1 MNGQPVADLAVKKI
15 RSHPIRRSLP
25 QVLFSDTTGP
35 QTARRS
41 FPSNENAAW
50 SSQDATWLH
59 RRSFSAREGS
69 GSLGEACRDLET
81 ATDSFLSNNHT
92 LPRSGRLSLTITSNT
107 ELRNSVHL
115 RSSTAQPLA
124 YARIDQFITAT
135 SRRPFC
141 PRTPSPT
148 SGVSQRQFDGTSDD
162 DEQEEHSID
171 QGLDDEQDVT
181 FPEAECQISDLGSC
195 EFSLPVS
202 PFAPQG
208 EPQEHPCRR
217 LESDPA
223 GRGQYSFVSSS
234 AQSSKSLTAATRRT
248 PTRNSFPFPRVGCEQ
263 GSLIPFS
270 SRLPGSPLRP
280 SQHSP
285 ASSSRSASTT
295 PGQSPDRFI
304 APRGSDVAARDSFQV
319 SASSS
324 KLSPNEKLRRSRDTN
339 LDPFALRDRRASTGT
354 FATHLP
360 APAIG
365 SRQNSNVPP
374 PSGGPLNVR
383 RLSLSNSAR
392 RISNG
397 AIWSVG
403 GAAASAETVVGV
415 TNGRGGLFASGS
427 SAPLYRSNFLDRLD
441 SVAERE
447 ALERRLAL
455 ALDVDISARVLNYV
469 AGKSCRPTLT
479 SPPSLNRAKAFG
491 PTVWKDSSWT
501 KEGSTAP
508 PKKSSRT
515 KRAIPTIPFR
525 VLDAPSL
532 RDDFYCS
539 LLAYSESATCLA
551 VGLGSHVYLW
561 SEGQGVDTPDSLN
574 VPYHAYVTC
583 LSFSSV
589 QGEKSI
595 LGIGRACGRL
605 LLWSPYEEVPRLTS
619 IHPSPVCCI
628 SFRPTTVRRPSRRDH
643 YLVADTEELILGDE
657 LGHIYFY
664 SVEWPTQ
671 DQYDLFGFPG
681 DLYLLCRITVHMQQI
696 CGLAWSHDGEF
707 FASGGNDNECHLFE
721 TRRVLQHASTGLD
734 SSTSADSTTSGLR
747 TVNIDTSGPSFKLGA
762 FVAKHKWTIL
772 AAVKAIAFCPWQRG
786 LIAIGGGSN
795 DRRIHFYHTLSG
807 ACLATI
813 DCSAQVTSLIWSTTR
828 REIAA
833 TFGFAQPEH
842 PYRIAVFSWPKCEV
856 VVRIPW
862 FEEHRALFAILYPGG
877 PNNGQSKGEG
887 GMWRSRTQEEGC
899 IAVATS
905 DASIKFH
912 EVWAEERKSVGSK
925 GGLLGGSDILESLH
939 GIDKEQPEVI
949 R

>member
-1 MNGQPVADLAVKKI
+1 
-15 RSHPIRRSLP
+15 
-25 QVLFSDTTGP
+25 
-35 QTARRS
+35 
-41 FPSNENAAW
+41 
-50 SSQDATWLH
+50 
-59 RRSFSAREGS
+59 
-69 GSLGEACRDLET
+69 
-81 ATDSFLSNNHT
+81 
-92 LPRSGRLSLTITSNT
+92 
-107 ELRNSVHL
+107 
-115 RSSTAQPLA
+115 
-124 YARIDQFITAT
+124 
-135 SRRPFC
+135 
-141 PRTPSPT
+141 
-148 SGVSQRQFDGTSDD
+148 VS
-162 DEQEEHSID
+162 
-171 QGLDDEQDVT
+171 
-181 FPEAECQISDLGSC
+181 
-195 EFSLPVS
+195 VS
-202 PFAPQG
+202 P
-208 EPQEHPCRR
+208 
-217 LESDPA
+217 
-223 GRGQYSFVSSS
+223 
-234 AQSSKSLTAATRRT
+234 
-248 PTRNSFPFPRVGCEQ
+248 
-263 GSLIPFS
+263 
-270 SRLPGSPLRP
+270 
-280 SQHSP
+280 
-285 ASSSRSASTT
+285 
-295 PGQSPDRFI
+295 
-304 APRGSDVAARDSFQV
+304 
-319 SASSS
+319 S
-324 KLSPNEKLRRSRDTN
+324 KLSPNEKLRRGRGTN

-354 FATHLP
+354 FARHLP
-360 APAIG
+360 APATG

-374 PSGGPLNVR
+374 PSGGPLSVR

-403 GAAASAETVVGV
+403 GAAASAESVIGV

-447 ALERRLAL
+447 ALEQRLAL
-455 ALDVDISARVLNYV
+455 ALDVDISARVLNHTSE
-469 AGKSCRPTLT
+469 KSRRPTLA
-479 SPPSLNRAKAFG
+479 SPQSFNRTKAFG
-491 PTVWKDSSWT
+491 PTVWKDSSWI
-501 KEGSTAP
+501 KEGSTVAP
-508 PKKSSRT
+508 KRTSRT
-515 KRAIPTIPFR
+515 KRAIPSIPFR

-561 SEGQGVDTPDSLN
+561 SEGRGVDTPESLN
-574 VPYHAYVTC
+574 VPYHAHVTC

-589 QGEKSI
+589 QGGKCI

-605 LLWSPYEEVPRLTS
+605 LLWSPSEESPRLTS
-619 IHPSPVCCI
+619 VHPSPVCCI
-628 SFRPTTVRRPSRRDH
+628 SFRPTPVKRPSRRDH

-681 DLYLLCRITVHMQQI
+681 DLYLLCRITIHMQQI

-707 FASGGNDNECHLFE
+707 FASGGNDNICHLFE
-721 TRRVLQHASTGLD
+721 TKRVLQHASTGLD
-734 SSTSADSTTSGLR
+734 SSTQTNSTTSGLR

-762 FVAKHKWTIL
+762 FVAKHQWTIL

-786 LIAIGGGSN
+786 LLAIGGGSN
-795 DRRIHFYHTLSG
+795 DRCIHFYHTLSG

-862 FEEHRALFAILYPGG
+862 FEEHRALFAIPYPGG

-887 GMWRSRTQEEGC
+887 GMWWSRTQEEGC

-912 EVWAEERKSVGSK
+912 EVWAEEKKSVGSK